1 MNNNLFWNIIEL
13 SKLDSDIKMNSNPC
27 YDIPKW
33 MIKKKLCMH
42 GCELFKFLVVNPSY
56 EVIEEYNRL
65 HNNSDNVVYT
75 ITV

>member
-1 MNNNLFWNIIEL
+1 MLWYSQMNDKEEIV
-13 SKLDSDIKMNSNPC
+13 
-27 YDIPKW
+27 Y
-33 MIKKKLCMH
+33 

-56 EVIEEYNRL
+56 EVIQEYNRL